1 MIKLKERINI
11 VAKNLEKDFKNDS
24 DRIKNSVSKL
34 ELKEINFDETLKTVE
49 KNLKQIT
56 KLSSLL
62 DKYELRN
69 KLDKEKMS
77 EVKSKVLELKSVYE
91 NQMNDITNLKE
102 KYQEIKDI
110 FRQVI

>member
-1 MIKLKERINI
+1 MLKLKTRIMN
-11 VAKNLEKDFKNDS
+11 VAECLEKDYKNDS
-24 DRIKNSVSKL
+24 DRIKNSISKL
-34 ELKEINFDETLKTVE
+34 DLKEINFDETLKIVE
-49 KNLKQIT
+49 KNLKQIN

-77 EVKSKVLELKSVYE
+77 EIKNKVLELKSVYE
-91 NQMNDITNLKE
+91 NQMNDIKNLKE